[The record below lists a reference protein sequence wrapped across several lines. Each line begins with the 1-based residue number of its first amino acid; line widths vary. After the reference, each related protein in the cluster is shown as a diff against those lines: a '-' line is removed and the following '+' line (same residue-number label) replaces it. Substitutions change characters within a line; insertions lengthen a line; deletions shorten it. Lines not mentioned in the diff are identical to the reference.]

1 MNLLEFED
9 DISNQL
15 GLLVT
20 EGDQDIMKS
29 A

>member
-1 MNLLEFED
+1 MNLLEFEV

-29 A
+29 T